1 MKKNRIIMLIIFL
14 VFLIGSF
21 SIIKVI
27 SASSID
33 NKIKVSYVKL
43 DAIHTG
49 TESFDFVDE
58 VSYTSTENYEPGND
72 YSEHDR
78 LVRSF
83 DTITYDFDFLL
94 SPKDEDLE
102 FDGRTVDITVTLS
115 PEEAKYI
122 SFGSDLSTGNTTY
135 TYSFNS
141 IDGYGHFSRSVTLYV
156 LNAANGSFV
165 NPKFTIK
172 ESTDQD
178 NEIVLGYNND
188 SYSYE
193 YENDGHLNDLYFILA
208 YMGIIK
214 NASYAM
220 FGYEDRKY
228 ISMSKQAK
236 TNFYEI
242 AGPLRDYRE
251 PHQY

>member
-1 MKKNRIIMLIIFL
+1 M
-14 VFLIGSF
+14 
-21 SIIKVI
+21 
-27 SASSID
+27 
-33 NKIKVSYVKL
+33 
-43 DAIHTG
+43 
-49 TESFDFVDE
+49 
-58 VSYTSTENYEPGND
+58 
-72 YSEHDR
+72 
-78 LVRSF
+78 
-83 DTITYDFDFLL
+83 

-193 YENDGHLNDLYFILA
+193 YENEIYSNSASFNNVMPTVVSSKEVILSFELNSSVENEKGILNELNGR
-208 YMGIIK
+208 YLTYVLGVYINGNEENKIK
-214 NASYAM
+214 GLSIPI
-220 FGYEDRKY
+220 GD
-228 ISMSKQAK
+228 IS
-236 TNFYEI
+236 FDIY
-242 AGPLRDYRE
+242 
-251 PHQY
+251 